1 MQVAQSQQ
9 PVNLF
14 RYVVVICKDFS
25 VVVRVSIQVAE
36 DSQVW
41 YSSSFLIHFSLGTY
55 SISFFVLRIRQS
67 ISAFSSGVAV
77 CHLGA
82 NDFFNL

>member
-55 SISFFVLRIRQS
+55 SITRPLNSRFATPCSLYLILLLRDIQMP
-67 ISAFSSGVAV
+67 
-77 CHLGA
+77 
-82 NDFFNL
+82 